1 MRFTELATRNFKE
14 MLRDPMYMGLEIGI
28 PAGFLAIFWSLGRN
42 MGDESFLTTTMLVPG
57 IAVFGFAFLLMFSA
71 MTLARDREGALL
83 SRLLTAPLK
92 PRDFILSY
100 SLPYIPMV
108 ILQIAVCFGVGALLG
123 LEMPANA
130 GLVFLVFLVLLVI
143 GTCCVELGMI
153 LGLLFNVNQASAVGS
168 TIITLVALLGGI
180 WIDLKALGGVFYD
193 VGNALPFA
201 HATSAARD
209 IMMGASF
216 SSIAPDFYWVI
227 GYTLV
232 FSALGTFLFRWRM
245 VE

>member
-1 MRFTELATRNFKE
+1 MRFAELATRNFKE
-14 MLRDPMYMGLEIGI
+14 MLRDPMSAGLDLGI
-28 PAGFLAIFWSLGRN
+28 PAGFLVIFWALGQN
-42 MGDESFLTTTMLVPG
+42 IGDESFFTTTMLVPG
-57 IAVFGFAFLLMFSA
+57 IAVFGFAFLLMFSG
-71 MTLARDREGALL
+71 MMLSRDREGALL

-108 ILQIAVCFGVGALLG
+108 ILQIAVCFGIGALLG
-123 LEMPANA
+123 LETPGNA
-130 GLVFLVFLVLLVI
+130 GFAFLILLVMGI
-143 GTCCVELGMI
+143 GCVELGMI

-168 TIITLVALLGGI
+168 VIITLVALLGGV
-180 WIDLKALGGVFYD
+180 WIELEAIGGVFYD

-201 HATSAARD
+201 HAISAARD
-209 IMMGASF
+209 VMLGASF
-216 SSIAPDFYWVI
+216 SSIATDFYWVI
-227 GYTLV
+227 GYAIV

>member
-1 MRFTELATRNFKE
+1 MRFVELAIRNFKE
-14 MLRDPMYMGLEIGI
+14 MLRDPISTGLELGI
-28 PAGFLAIFWSLGRN
+28 PTGFLVIFWALGQS

-71 MTLARDREGALL
+71 MMLSRDRESALL

-108 ILQIAVCFGVGALLG
+108 ILQIAVCFGIGALLG
-123 LEMPANA
+123 LEMPGNA
-130 GLVFLVFLVLLVI
+130 GLAFLVLLVTGI
-143 GTCCVELGMI
+143 CCVELGMI
-153 LGLLFNVNQASAVGS
+153 LGLLFNVNQVSGVGS
-168 TIITLVALLGGI
+168 VIITLVALLGGI
-180 WIDLKALGGVFYD
+180 WIDIEAIGGVFYG

-201 HATSAARD
+201 HAIDAARD
-209 IMMGASF
+209 AMMGAGF
-216 SSIAPDFYWVI
+216 SSIATDFYWVL
-227 GYTLV
+227 GYTVV
-232 FSALGTFLFRWRM
+232 FFALGTFLFRWRM

>member
-1 MRFTELATRNFKE
+1 MRFTELAVRNFKE
-14 MLRDPMYMGLEIGI
+14 MLRDPISMGLEIGI
-28 PAGFLAIFWSLGRN
+28 PAGFLVIFWALGRSL
-42 MGDESFLTTTMLVPG
+42 GDESFLTTTMLVPG

-71 MTLARDREGALL
+71 MMLSRDRESALL

-108 ILQIAVCFGVGALLG
+108 ILQIALCFGIGVLLG
-123 LEMPANA
+123 LETPANA
-130 GLVFLVFLVLLVI
+130 GLSFLVLLVMGI
-143 GTCCVELGMI
+143 CCVELGMI
-153 LGLLFNVNQASAVGS
+153 LGLLFNVNQASGVGS
-168 TIITLVALLGGI
+168 VIITLVALLGGI
-180 WIDLKALGGVFYD
+180 WIDLKAIGGVFYD

>member
-1 MRFTELATRNFKE
+1 MRFVELAIRNFKE
-14 MLRDPMYMGLEIGI
+14 MLRDPISMGLEIGI
-28 PAGFLAIFWSLGRN
+28 PAGFLVIFWALGRS

-71 MTLARDREGALL
+71 MMLSRDRESALL
-83 SRLLTAPLK
+83 SRLFTAPLK

-108 ILQIAVCFGVGALLG
+108 ILQIAVCFGIGALLG
-123 LEMPANA
+123 LEMPGNA
-130 GLVFLVFLVLLVI
+130 GLAFLALLVMGI
-143 GTCCVELGMI
+143 CCVELGMI
-153 LGLLFNVNQASAVGS
+153 LGLLFNVNQASGVGS
-168 TIITLVALLGGI
+168 VIITLVALLGGI
-180 WIDLKALGGVFYD
+180 WIDLEAIGGVFYGI
-193 VGNALPFA
+193 GNALPFA
-201 HATSAARD
+201 HAIGAARD
-209 IMMGASF
+209 VMIGAGF
-216 SSIAPDFYWVI
+216 SSIATDFYWVL